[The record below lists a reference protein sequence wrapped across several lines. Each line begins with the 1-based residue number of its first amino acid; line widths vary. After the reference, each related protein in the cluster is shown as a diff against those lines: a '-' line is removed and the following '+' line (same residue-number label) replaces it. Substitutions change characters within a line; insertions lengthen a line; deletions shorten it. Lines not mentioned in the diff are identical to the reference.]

1 MRVFIKALLF
11 LQIACHVVCASDP
24 NDCKSDLELERR
36 SSHASL
42 KTQPT
47 TRGCFSRAR
56 QFVVNNLAR
65 LYYAT
70 STVGYDT
77 HQWGPFLKNYYSG
90 KGWNQGSTR
99 SDRELSPNGR
109 AKVFREE
116 FEIARI
122 QYPSLTEEGFVG
134 SPRDYSFSYL
144 HQELEDCV
152 NVLALSM
159 NRTIKVG
166 NNHKLH
172 FSKSPFNVMDE
183 RYISYAGYL
192 MQHLVQQFPERPIK
206 IHSLQ
211 ESSSSNRSGHFC
223 YVEISLD
230 SSLKKMS
237 MRVFD
242 PVTSMVKIVCRSQ
255 LPQKSKVFYEQIA
268 ANLGMKMHFSY
279 AYQGNQVLNM
289 HDCGR
294 FSSVYLMH
302 NLHGKSPPSLTALD
316 VYEGMKNLEENGY
329 EKLHQDPPYTARP
342 TRFTRYVSW
351 LWRKP
356 ADLLLQ
362 CLKEKR
368 Q

>member
-1 MRVFIKALLF
+1 M
-11 LQIACHVVCASDP
+11 
-24 NDCKSDLELERR
+24 
-36 SSHASL
+36 
-42 KTQPT
+42 
-47 TRGCFSRAR
+47 
-56 QFVVNNLAR
+56 
-65 LYYAT
+65 AT
-70 STVGYDT
+70 S
-77 HQWGPFLKNYYSG
+77 QWSPFLRNYYSG

-99 SDRELSPNGR
+99 SDRELSPNSGT
-109 AKVFREE
+109 KGFTEE
-116 FEIARI
+116 FEIARSHH
-122 QYPSLTEEGFVG
+122 PSLTEEGFVD
-134 SPRDYSFSYL
+134 SPRDYSFPYL
-144 HQELEDCV
+144 HQDSEGCV

-166 NNHKLH
+166 NNDEFH
-172 FSKSPFNVMDE
+172 FPRSPFDVTDE
-183 RYISYAGYL
+183 RYIAYAGHL
-192 MQHLVQQFPERPIK
+192 MQHLVQQFPGRPIK

-329 EKLHQDPPYTARP
+329 EKLHQDPPYIA
-342 TRFTRYVSW
+342 VN
-351 LWRKP
+351 
-356 ADLLLQ
+356 
-362 CLKEKR
+362 E
-368 Q
+368 